1 MVAVGDKA
9 RQQLQRV
16 YANNIMLSVNDI
28 GKKNITF
35 IDASAITNDILS
47 SGFEFDSGE
56 VIYNRFKYALF
67 TFGHKKEGYW
77 FYFNN

>member
-67 TFGHKKEGYW
+67 IFGQ
-77 FYFNN
+77 